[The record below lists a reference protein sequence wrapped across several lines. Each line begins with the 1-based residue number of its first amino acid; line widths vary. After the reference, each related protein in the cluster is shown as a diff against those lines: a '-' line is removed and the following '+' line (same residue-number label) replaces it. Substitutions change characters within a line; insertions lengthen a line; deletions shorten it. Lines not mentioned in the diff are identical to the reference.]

1 MSRVA
6 VKAAK
11 KAGGGKVQSTGRPS
25 AAPKG
30 ESSVAR
36 ALARAD
42 RGERVVIKR
51 GKKRVAAVISLEDLK
66 LLEQL
71 EDARDAELLKEALA
85 EPGER
90 VEAEE
95 FFRRQGLPS

>member
-1 MSRVA
+1 MSRAV

-11 KAGGGKVQSTGRPS
+11 KAGGAKVQTTGRPS
-25 AAPKG
+25 AAPRG

-36 ALARAD
+36 ALARAG
-42 RGERVVIKR
+42 RGERAVIKR
-51 GKKRVAAVISLEDLK
+51 GKKPVAAVIPLEDLK

-95 FFRRQGLPS
+95 FFRRQGLSS